1 VDKKRLVIDLEEATH
16 TMLMEEARGRGLT
29 LSNHVRGA
37 LHLPLERQGVRP
49 DAIPFAPPTIED
61 VPEFYLVHGRA
72 SYQVWIPGAG
82 GQLYQLLPA
91 PRLLKA
97 GYASP
102 ESVRGGQFQYAESTL
117 RGQYPILLLPVPHSA
132 GSPLRAVRVFN
143 RGGIPGVQPPSDA
156 IAYLATTSQAP
167 YSWIE
172 DLKQG
177 KRGYF
182 LTGLP
187 NATELW
193 EIISSEPDPADRC
206 IFVLAPVKL
215 PHGLP
220 TPDFSRIA
228 DGALRAE
235 AQQHWKN
242 LEQALVAHNPYAIV
256 NSAASMSE
264 ALLHAFLKSAGNPKE
279 NLGEMLD
286 RLRKELD
293 KNSSAFS
300 PLSYHF
306 LQAVRIMHQST
317 QHPGRVVTN
326 GRPIRPGLALMITE
340 GMIEALTSL
349 GIVI

>member
-1 VDKKRLVIDLEEATH
+1 
-16 TMLMEEARGRGLT
+16 MLMEEARRRGLT

-37 LHLPLERQGVRP
+37 LRLPLERQGVRP
-49 DAIPFAPPTIED
+49 DATPFAPPTIED
-61 VPEFYLVHGRA
+61 VPEFYLVHERA
-72 SYQVWIPGAG
+72 SYKVWTPGAR

-102 ESVRGGQFQYAESTL
+102 ESVRSGQFQYAESTL
-117 RGQYPILLLPVPHSA
+117 RGQYPILLLPVPHSV

-143 RGGIPGVQPPSDA
+143 RGGIPGIQPPSDA

-187 NATELW
+187 NARELW

-340 GMIEALTSL
+340 GMIEVLTSL